1 MNKIV
6 SLIVLMQVLSGLAL
20 ARLPKTVPLLPPRD
34 SGSGAGAAFK
44 NQGGLLVSRPQPH
57 MMAAVQLGTLMRGD
71 STSSDV
77 LGMQLFIGGRV
88 GLSITV
94 LMPSFYLRPSLGYFR
109 KQQSEGV
116 VSVVQQVFEGGLNA
130 QYSVINKKHFQ
141 WAFGISNRFD
151 YAISSINIYDQSNGG
166 QDFRYRVGPSS
177 QLLIKISNSLNWV
190 SDFEF
195 TFVVSGPIR
204 GFGGLTTGLAFDL

>member
-6 SLIVLMQVLSGLAL
+6 SLIVFMQVLSGLAL
-20 ARLPKTVPLLPPRD
+20 AQLPKTVPLLPPRD
-34 SGSGAGAAFK
+34 SGSAAGVAFK
-44 NQGGLLVSRPQPH
+44 NQPGLLHSRPQPH

-88 GLSITV
+88 SLSIPV

-116 VSVVQQVFEGGLNA
+116 VSVVQQVFEGGLTA

-141 WAFGISNRFD
+141 WALGIANRFD
-151 YAISSINIYDQSNGG
+151 YALSSINIYDQSNSG

-177 QLLIKISNSLNWV
+177 VLLIKISNSLNWV

-195 TFVVSGPIR
+195 TFVVSGPTR
-204 GFGGLTTGLAFDL
+204 SFGGLTTGLAFDL

>member
-1 MNKIV
+1 MNKII
-6 SLIVLMQVLSGLAL
+6 SLIVLMQLLSGLAL

-88 GLSITV
+88 GLSIPV
-94 LMPSFYLRPSLGYFR
+94 LMPSFYLRPSIGYFR

-116 VSVVQQVFEGGLNA
+116 VSVVQQVFECGLNA

-141 WAFGISNRFD
+141 WAFGIANRFD
-151 YAISSINIYDQSNGG
+151 YAISSINTVN
-166 QDFRYRVGPSS
+166 
-177 QLLIKISNSLNWV
+177 
-190 SDFEF
+190 
-195 TFVVSGPIR
+195 
-204 GFGGLTTGLAFDL
+204 LTTGLKSENSTGGSSSNKIIYTSIQIVIYNIIINIIIRITDYIDFYY